1 MKSATAYLGI
11 KETQSHYARIA
22 DVYRSLRTTDS
33 EPVLYIKEII
43 GDKGKI
49 TAADVGAGAGRY
61 ARLFFEHLG
70 KESLFLYCYDTN
82 EFMLES
88 LEKYL
93 DDHDIRNYTTK
104 IAMAQEL
111 PIADKALDAIFC
123 FNAIHF
129 FNTPKFLRESA
140 RVLCKGSFLFIHTRT
155 KTQSMKS
162 IWGKHFPS
170 FNQKESDL
178 YKIDSLE
185 SEIEGTQGLE
195 LMEMKTFTLSREN
208 SLKELTERAQSKHY
222 STFYLYGSQEFE
234 RSLTEFRKNI
244 RESYKDP
251 GKIKWSDEKTMY
263 TVLRKQLG

>member
-1 MKSATAYLGI
+1 MKILLKKDAG
-11 KETQSHYARIA
+11 HYAQIA
-22 DVYRSLRTTDS
+22 DIYRSLRVTDS

-61 ARLFFEHLG
+61 ARLFFEYLG
-70 KESLFLYCYDTN
+70 KENLFLYCYDTN

-93 DDHDIRNYTTK
+93 DDHDIRNYATK

-140 RVLCKGSFLFIHTRT
+140 RVLRKGSFLFIYTRT

-178 YKIDSLE
+178 YKTDSLE
-185 SEIEGTQGLE
+185 SEIKGTQGLE
-195 LMEMKTFTLSREN
+195 LMEMKTFSLSREN

-222 STFYLYGSQEFE
+222 STFYLYESQEFE
-234 RSLTEFRKNI
+234 RSLAEFRENI

-263 TVLRKQLG
+263 VVLRKQLG

>member
-1 MKSATAYLGI
+1 MKSQSFI
-11 KETQSHYARIA
+11 KKTQSHYARIA
-22 DVYRSLRTTDS
+22 NIYRSLRVTDS
-33 EPVLYIKEII
+33 EPVLYVKGII

-70 KESLFLYCYDTN
+70 KENLFLYCYDTN

-88 LEKYL
+88 LEQYL
-93 DDHDIRNYTTK
+93 DDHGIRNYATK

-111 PIADKALDAIFC
+111 PLSDNSLDAIFC
-123 FNAIHF
+123 FNAVHF

-140 RVLCKGSFLFIHTRT
+140 RVLREGSFLFIYTRT
-155 KTQSMKS
+155 RTQSTKS

-178 YKIDSLE
+178 YKTDMLD
-185 SEIEGTQGLE
+185 SEIEKTKGLE
-195 LMEMKTFTLSREN
+195 LMETKTFTLSREN
-208 SLKELTERAQSKHY
+208 TLEELTERAQSRHY
-222 STFYLYGSQEFE
+222 STFYLYEIQEFE
-234 RSLTEFRKNI
+234 RSLAEFQKNI
-244 RESYKDP
+244 LKSYKDS

-263 TVLRKQLG
+263 AILRK

>member
-1 MKSATAYLGI
+1 MKSPNFI
-11 KETQSHYARIA
+11 KKTQSHYARIA
-22 DVYRSLRTTDS
+22 DIYRSLRVTDS

-70 KESLFLYCYDTN
+70 KEDLFLYCYDTN

-88 LEKYL
+88 LEQYL
-93 DDHDIRNYTTK
+93 DDNDIRNYATK

-111 PIADKALDAIFC
+111 PMPDNALDAIFC

-140 RVLCKGSFLFIHTRT
+140 RVLRKGSFLFIYTRT

-178 YKIDSLE
+178 YKTERLE
-185 SEIEGTQGLE
+185 SEIKETQGLE
-195 LMEMKTFTLSREN
+195 LMETKTFSLAREN
-208 SLKELTERAQSKHY
+208 SLGELTERAQSKHY
-222 STFYLYGSQEFE
+222 STFYLYESQEFE
-234 RSLTEFRKNI
+234 RSLGEFRKNI
-244 RESYKDP
+244 QESYEDP
-251 GKIKWSDEKTMY
+251 SKIKWSDEKTMY
-263 TVLRKQLG
+263 IVLRK